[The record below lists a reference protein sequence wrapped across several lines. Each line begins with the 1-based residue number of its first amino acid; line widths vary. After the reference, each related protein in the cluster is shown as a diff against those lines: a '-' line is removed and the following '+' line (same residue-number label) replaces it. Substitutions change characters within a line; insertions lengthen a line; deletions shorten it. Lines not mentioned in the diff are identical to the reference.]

1 MLDIIVDNAYFCVA
15 ITLVAFYIGNAC
27 RNKWKKAIFNPI
39 IIGAGLVML
48 TLYVLDIPLEKY
60 QQDCKILSFLMT
72 PATIC
77 LAISFYEQL
86 QKLKKHAP
94 AIVAGVLGGTLASL
108 FSVRLLCGLFGF
120 DEILTASMLP
130 KSVTSAIG
138 VVLSEQVG
146 GVGALTMTVI
156 IATGILGNAIGPYLT
171 KLFRLKDP
179 VSQGVGYGTAAHVI
193 GTSRAMEISPLTGA
207 VSSFSLTLSGLITAV
222 LISFFI

>member
-138 VVLSEQVG
+138 VVLSEQAG